1 MIDYIIKLIE
11 GEYFMEEKSDWDS
24 YVGMN
29 QGYNAIFDNWQNIQ
43 GLLSSKTN
51 REINMAL
58 NLLDS
63 ALDSVKAAVKKTGL
77 KVEPVVLAMENESE
91 EDESAESADA
101 DADEESGS
109 DADNKEEKKGGG
121 LFKIFGGKKK

>member
-1 MIDYIIKLIE
+1 
-11 GEYFMEEKSDWDS
+11 MEEKSDWDS

-43 GLLSSKTN
+43 GLLSTKTN

-63 ALDSVKAAVKKTGL
+63 ALDSVKAAVKNTEL
-77 KVEPVVLAMENESE
+77 KVEPVVLAMESE
-91 EDESAESADA
+91 EEEPVESTDDESD
-101 DADEESGS
+101 S
-109 DADNKEEKKGGG
+109 DAENKKEKKGGG
-121 LFKIFGGKKK
+121 FLKIFGGKK

>member
-1 MIDYIIKLIE
+1 
-11 GEYFMEEKSDWDS
+11 MELKSDWDS

-43 GLLSSKTN
+43 ELLSSKTN

-91 EDESAESADA
+91 EEESVESADADA

>member
-1 MIDYIIKLIE
+1 
-11 GEYFMEEKSDWDS
+11 MELKSDWDS

-43 GLLSSKTN
+43 GLLSPKTN

-63 ALDSVKAAVKKTGL
+63 ALDSVKAAVKKPEL
-77 KVEPVVLAMENESE
+77 KVEPVVLSMKNESE
-91 EDESAESADA
+91 EEESVESADA

-109 DADNKEEKKGGG
+109 DADNKEEKNGGG

>member
-1 MIDYIIKLIE
+1 
-11 GEYFMEEKSDWDS
+11 MEEKSDWDS

-58 NLLDS
+58 NLLDR
-63 ALDSVKAAVKKTGL
+63 ALDSVKAAVKNTGL

-91 EDESAESADA
+91 EDESAESA
-101 DADEESGS
+101 ADESDSGTE
-109 DADNKEEKKGGG
+109 NKKEKKGGG
-121 LFKIFGGKKK
+121 FLTIFGGKKK